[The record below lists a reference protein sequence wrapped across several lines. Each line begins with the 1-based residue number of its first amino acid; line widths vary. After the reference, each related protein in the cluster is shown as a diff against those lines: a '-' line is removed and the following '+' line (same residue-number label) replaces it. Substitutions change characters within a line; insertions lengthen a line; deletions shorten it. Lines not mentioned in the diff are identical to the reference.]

1 MSLTNKL
8 FFIDKDLLYLGK
20 EENMASTTDKR
31 KESLEERR
39 RLNQA
44 ARNAS
49 ARAYRISK
57 ALDLPV
63 QIIKDGQIIEKS
75 ADGSVKSIK
84 TIQRVKSKMNLKKGT
99 VLCLKPKG

>member
-1 MSLTNKL
+1 
-8 FFIDKDLLYLGK
+8 
-20 EENMASTTDKR
+20 MASTTDKR
-31 KESLEERR
+31 KESIEERR

-63 QIIKDGQIIEKS
+63 QVIQDGQIIEKS

-84 TIQRVKSKMNLKKGT
+84 TVQRVKSKINLKKGA
-99 VLCLKPKG
+99 VLCLKQKG

>member
-1 MSLTNKL
+1 
-8 FFIDKDLLYLGK
+8 
-20 EENMASTTDKR
+20 MASATDKR
-31 KESLEERR
+31 KGSLEERR

-44 ARNAS
+44 ARTAS

-63 QIIKDGQIIEKS
+63 QVIQDGHIVEKS

-84 TIQRVKSKMNLKKGT
+84 KVQRVKSKINLKKGA
-99 VLCLKPKG
+99 VLCLKQKG